1 MEMKELK
8 DLSQE
13 ELLVKEQN
21 LKKELF
27 NLRFQLTAGRIES
40 TARISQVKRDI
51 ARVKTGWRAKDLA
64 NPSGPKIG
72 K

>member
-13 ELLVKEQN
+13 ELLVKEQG

-27 NLRFQLTAGRIES
+27 NLKFQLTAGRIES
-40 TARISQVKRDI
+40 TARIRQVRRDI
-51 ARVKTGWRAKDLA
+51 ARVKTTWRIRDVMK
-64 NPSGPKIG
+64 PSESEGEK
-72 K
+72 